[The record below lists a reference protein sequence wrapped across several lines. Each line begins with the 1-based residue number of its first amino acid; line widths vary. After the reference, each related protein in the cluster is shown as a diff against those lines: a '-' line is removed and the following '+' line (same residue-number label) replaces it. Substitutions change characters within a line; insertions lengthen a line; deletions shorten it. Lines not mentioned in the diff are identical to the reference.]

1 LTLPAVL
8 QHSWFM
14 TQRQLRALLR
24 QPAWIVVTLVQ
35 PVMWLLLF
43 GALFKSIVELPGFS
57 SDSYADFLT
66 PGIVVMTAL
75 FSAGW
80 AGMGLLQDYDRGILD
95 RFLTTPSSRIALIA
109 GPLVQQSIVTVVQSL
124 IIIVLGLVVADA
136 EFAGGMLGALVV
148 IVAAILL
155 GMAIGAL
162 SNALALV
169 VRKEE
174 TVIATVTSLTL
185 PLSFL
190 SGTFM
195 DLDLAPSWIRTVAK
209 YNPLE
214 WAVVAGRE
222 ALTSDDVDWG
232 VVGVRLALLL
242 ALLVDCFAIATRA
255 FRAYQRSV

>member
-1 LTLPAVL
+1 
-8 QHSWFM
+8 
-14 TQRQLRALLR
+14 
-24 QPAWIVVTLVQ
+24 
-35 PVMWLLLF
+35 
-43 GALFKSIVELPGFS
+43 
-57 SDSYADFLT
+57 
-66 PGIVVMTAL
+66 
-75 FSAGW
+75 
-80 AGMGLLQDYDRGILD
+80 
-95 RFLTTPSSRIALIA
+95 
-109 GPLVQQSIVTVVQSL
+109 
-124 IIIVLGLVVADA
+124 
-136 EFAGGMLGALVV
+136 V

-232 VVGVRLALLL
+232 VVGVRLGLLL
-242 ALLVDCFAIATRA
+242 ALLVVCFAIATRA

>member
-1 LTLPAVL
+1 
-8 QHSWFM
+8 M
-14 TQRQLRALLR
+14 TERWMRALLR

-35 PVMWLLLF
+35 PVIWLLLF
-43 GALFKSIVELPGFS
+43 GALFESIVNLPGFGA
-57 SDSYADFLT
+57 DNYADFLT
-66 PGIVVMTAL
+66 PGIVAMTAL

-80 AGMGLLQDYDRGILD
+80 SGMGTLQDYERGVLD
-95 RFLTTPSSRIALIA
+95 RFLVTPASRFALMA
-109 GPLVQQSIVTVVQSL
+109 GPLMQQAIVTIVQSL
-124 IIIVLGLVVADA
+124 IIVGLGLAVAGA
-136 EFAGGMLGALVV
+136 SFPGGVPGVLVV

-155 GMAIGAL
+155 GMSIGAL

-174 TVIATVTSLTL
+174 TVIATVTSLSL

-195 DLDLAPSWIRTVAK
+195 DLSLAPDWIATVAK

-222 ALTSDDVDWG
+222 ALTSPDVDWG
-232 VVGVRLALLL
+232 VVMSRLGLLALLL
-242 ALLVDCFAIATRA
+242 IACFAVATRA
-255 FRAYQRSV
+255 FRSYQRAA

>member
-1 LTLPAVL
+1 MAAVL

-14 TQRQLRALLR
+14 TQRHLRALLR

-43 GALFKSIVELPGFS
+43 GALFKSIVNLPGFEA
-57 SDSYADFLT
+57 DNYADFLT

-80 AGMGLLQDYDRGILD
+80 AGMGILQDYERGILD
-95 RFLTTPSSRIALIA
+95 RFLVTPSSRVSLLA

-124 IIIVLGLVVADA
+124 IIIGLGLAVAGA
-136 EFAGGMLGALVV
+136 SFPGGVPGVLVV

-195 DLDLAPSWIRTVAK
+195 DLSLAPAWIGDVAK
-209 YNPLE
+209 FNPLQ

-222 ALTSDDVDWG
+222 ALTSNDVDWG
-232 VVGVRLALLL
+232 VVLSRLGLLALLL
-242 ALLVDCFAIATRA
+242 VACFAVATRA
-255 FRAYQRSV
+255 FRAYQRAA

>member
-1 LTLPAVL
+1 MGAVV
-8 QHSWFM
+8 QHSLYM
-14 TQRQLRALLR
+14 AQRWLMALLR

-43 GALFKSIVELPGFS
+43 GALFEEVVRLPGFD

-80 AGMGLLQDYDRGILD
+80 AGMGLLQDYERGILD

-109 GPLVQQSIVTVVQSL
+109 GPLAQQSLVTIVQSL
-124 IIIVLGLVVADA
+124 ILIGLGLAVADA
-136 EFAGGMLGALVV
+136 EFAGGAIGCVV
-148 IVAAILL
+148 AVVAAILL
-155 GMAIGAL
+155 GTAVGAL

-169 VRKEE
+169 ARKEE
-174 TVIATVTSLTL
+174 TVIATVTSFTL

-195 DLDLAPSWIRTVAK
+195 DLDLAPEWIGDVARF
-209 YNPLE
+209 NPLE

-222 ALTSDDVDWG
+222 AMTSDDVDWG
-232 VVGVRLALLL
+232 LVGTRLGLLL
-242 ALLVDCFAIATRA
+242 ALVVACFAIATRA
-255 FRAYQRSV
+255 FRSYQRSV

>member
-1 LTLPAVL
+1 MTAALRD
-8 QHSWFM
+8 SWHM
-14 TQRQLRALLR
+14 TERWMRALLR

-43 GALFKSIVELPGFS
+43 GSLFKSIVNLPGFG

-80 AGMGLLQDYDRGILD
+80 AGMGLLQDYERGTLD
-95 RFLTTPSSRIALIA
+95 RFLTTPSSRVALMA
-109 GPLVQQSIVTVVQSL
+109 GPLAQQSIVTIVQSL
-124 IIIVLGLVVADA
+124 IIIGLGLLISDA
-136 EFAGGMLGALVV
+136 RFAGGVLGALVV

-155 GMAIGAL
+155 GVAVGAL

-169 VRKEE
+169 ARKEE
-174 TVIATVTSLTL
+174 TVIATVTSFTL

-195 DLDLAPSWIRTVAK
+195 DLDLAPSWIREIARF
-209 YNPLE
+209 NPLE

-222 ALTSDDVDWG
+222 ALTSEDVDWG
-232 VVGVRLALLL
+232 LVGSRLGFLMAMLVVCV
-242 ALLVDCFAIATRA
+242 AIATRA
-255 FRAYQRSV
+255 LHAYQRSV

>member
-1 LTLPAVL
+1 MMER
-8 QHSWFM
+8 W
-14 TQRQLRALLR
+14 LRALLR

-35 PVMWLLLF
+35 PVIWLLLF
-43 GALFKSIVELPGFS
+43 GALFKQVVNLPGFG
-57 SDSYADFLT
+57 SDNYAAFLT

-80 AGMGLLQDYDRGILD
+80 AGMGLLNDYQRGILD
-95 RFLTTPSSRIALIA
+95 RFLVTPSSRIAILA
-109 GPLVQQSIVTVVQSL
+109 GPLVQQSLVTIVQSL
-124 IIIVLGLVVADA
+124 IIIVLGLLVADA
-136 EFAGGMLGALVV
+136 AFAGGVLGVLVV

-155 GMAIGAL
+155 GTAIGAL

-195 DLDLAPSWIRTVAK
+195 DLDLAPSWIADVAK
-209 YNPLE
+209 FNPLE

-222 ALTSDDVDWG
+222 ALTSESVDWG
-232 VVGVRLALLL
+232 LVGSRLGLLL
-242 ALLVDCFAIATRA
+242 ALLIACFVVATRA
-255 FRAYQRSV
+255 FRSYQRSV

>member
-1 LTLPAVL
+1 MPAVI

-14 TQRQLRALLR
+14 TQRHLRALLR

-43 GALFKSIVELPGFS
+43 GALFKSIVNLPGFG
-57 SDSYADFLT
+57 SDNYADFLT

-80 AGMGLLQDYDRGILD
+80 AGMGILQDYERGILD
-95 RFLTTPSSRIALIA
+95 RFLVTPSSRVSLLA

-124 IIIVLGLVVADA
+124 IIIGLGLAVAGASFPGGVPGAVVT
-136 EFAGGMLGALVV
+136 

-174 TVIATVTSLTL
+174 TVIAVVTSLTL

-195 DLDLAPSWIRTVAK
+195 NLALAPAWISDVAK
-209 YNPLE
+209 FNPLQ
-214 WAVVAGRE
+214 WAVVASRE
-222 ALTSDDVDWG
+222 ALTSNDVDWG
-232 VVGVRLALLL
+232 VVMSRLGLLALLL
-242 ALLVDCFAIATRA
+242 VACFAVATRA
-255 FRAYQRSV
+255 FRAYQRAA

>member
-1 LTLPAVL
+1 MVAALRD
-8 QHSWFM
+8 SWFM

-43 GALFKSIVELPGFS
+43 GALFKSVVDLPGFS

-66 PGIVVMTAL
+66 PGVVVMTAL

-95 RFLTTPSSRIALIA
+95 RFLTTPSSRVALVA
-109 GPLVQQSIVTVVQSL
+109 GRLAQQSIVTIVQSL
-124 IIIVLGLVVADA
+124 IIVILGIVVADA
-136 EFAGGMLGALVV
+136 TFAGGVLGVVVV

-162 SNALALV
+162 SNAIALV

-174 TVIATVTSLTL
+174 TVIAIVTSLTL
-185 PLSFL
+185 PLSFV

-195 DLDLAPSWIRTVAK
+195 DLSLAPAWIGDVAK
-209 YNPLE
+209 FNPLE

-232 VVGVRLALLL
+232 LVGSRLGLLL
-242 ALLVDCFAIATRA
+242 ALLLVCVAIATRA

>member
-1 LTLPAVL
+1 MPTVL
-8 QHSWFM
+8 QHSWYM
-14 TQRQLRALLR
+14 TERWMRALLR

-35 PVMWLLLF
+35 PVIWLLLF
-43 GALFKSIVELPGFS
+43 GALFKSIVNLPGFS

-66 PGIVVMTAL
+66 PGVIVMTAL

-80 AGMGLLQDYDRGILD
+80 AGMGMLQDYERGVLD
-95 RFLTTPSSRIALIA
+95 RFLVTPSSRMALLA
-109 GPLVQQSIVTVVQSL
+109 GPLVQQAIVTIVQSV
-124 IIIVLGLVVADA
+124 IIIVLALAVADA
-136 EFAGGMLGALVV
+136 EFAGGVLGALVV
-148 IVAAILL
+148 LVAAILL

-195 DLDLAPSWIRTVAK
+195 DLDLAPSWIREAAK

-232 VVGVRLALLL
+232 VVGTRLGLLALLL
-242 ALLVDCFAIATRA
+242 IACFAVATRA

>member
-1 LTLPAVL
+1 MPAVM
-8 QHSWFM
+8 QQSWFM
-14 TQRQLRALLR
+14 TQRHLRALLR

-43 GALFKSIVELPGFS
+43 GALFKSIVNLPGFGA
-57 SDSYADFLT
+57 DNYADFLT

-80 AGMGLLQDYDRGILD
+80 AGMGILQDYERGILD
-95 RFLTTPSSRIALIA
+95 RFLVTPSSR
-109 GPLVQQSIVTVVQSL
+109 VTVVQSL
-124 IIIVLGLVVADA
+124 IIIGLGLAVAGASFPGGVPGAVVT
-136 EFAGGMLGALVV
+136 

-195 DLDLAPSWIRTVAK
+195 NLALAPAWIGDVAK
-209 YNPLE
+209 FNPLE
-214 WAVVAGRE
+214 WAVVASRE
-222 ALTSDDVDWG
+222 ALTSSDTDWG
-232 VVGVRLALLL
+232 VVFSRLGLLALLL
-242 ALLVDCFAIATRA
+242 VACFAVATRA
-255 FRAYQRSV
+255 FRAYQRAA

>member
-1 LTLPAVL
+1 MTAVL

-14 TQRQLRALLR
+14 TARWLRALLR
-24 QPAWIVVTLVQ
+24 QPAWIIVTLVQ
-35 PVMWLLLF
+35 PVIWLLLF
-43 GALFKSIVELPGFS
+43 GALFKEIVNLPGF
-57 SDSYADFLT
+57 DADNYADFLT
-66 PGIVVMTAL
+66 PGVVVMTAL

-80 AGMGLLQDYDRGILD
+80 AGMGMLQDYERGILD
-95 RFLTTPSSRIALIA
+95 RFLVTPSSRIALIS
-109 GPLVQQSIVTVVQSL
+109 GPLVQQSIVTVVQSVIL
-124 IIIVLGLVVADA
+124 IVLGLLVADA
-136 EFAGGMLGALVV
+136 AFAGGLVGAIVV

-195 DLDLAPSWIRTVAK
+195 DLNLAPAWIGDVAK
-209 YNPLE
+209 FNPLQ
-214 WAVVAGRE
+214 WAVEAGRE
-222 ALTSDDVDWG
+222 GLTSDSIDWG
-232 VVGVRLALLL
+232 LVGSRLGLLL
-242 ALLVDCFAIATRA
+242 ALLIVCLGIATRA
-255 FRAYQRSV
+255 FRAYQKAV

>member
-1 LTLPAVL
+1 MPAVL

-14 TQRQLRALLR
+14 TQRSLRALLR

-43 GALFKSIVELPGFS
+43 GALFKSIVNLPGFG
-57 SDSYADFLT
+57 SDNYADFLT

-80 AGMGLLQDYDRGILD
+80 AGMGLLQDYERGTLD
-95 RFLTTPSSRIALIA
+95 RFLTTPSSRVALIA
-109 GPLVQQSIVTVVQSL
+109 GPLAQQSIVTIVQSL
-124 IIIVLGLVVADA
+124 IIIGLGLAVAGA
-136 EFAGGMLGALVV
+136 RFPGGAPGVLVV

-155 GMAIGAL
+155 GAAIGAL

-169 VRKEE
+169 ARKEE
-174 TVIATVTSLTL
+174 TVIAVVTSLTL

-195 DLDLAPSWIRTVAK
+195 NLALAPAWISDVAK
-209 YNPLE
+209 FNPLQ

-222 ALTSDDVDWG
+222 ALTSEDIDWG
-232 VVGVRLALLL
+232 VVGSRLGLLL
-242 ALLVDCFAIATRA
+242 LLLIACFAVATRA
-255 FRAYQRSV
+255 FRAYQRAA

>member
-1 LTLPAVL
+1 MPVVL

-14 TQRQLRALLR
+14 AARWMRALLR

-35 PVMWLLLF
+35 PVIWLLLF
-43 GALFKSIVELPGFS
+43 GALFKEIVNLPGFS

-80 AGMGLLQDYDRGILD
+80 AGMGMLQDYERGILD
-95 RFLTTPSSRIALIA
+95 RFLVTPSSRIALIA
-109 GPLVQQSIVTVVQSL
+109 GPLVQQSLVTIVQSA
-124 IIIVLGLVVADA
+124 IIIVLALLVADA
-136 EFAGGMLGALVV
+136 EFAGGVPGVIVV

-195 DLDLAPSWIRTVAK
+195 DLDLAPSWIAEVAK
-209 YNPLE
+209 FNPLE

-222 ALTSDDVDWG
+222 ALTSDSIDWG
-232 VVGVRLALLL
+232 LVGSRLGLLL
-242 ALLVDCFAIATRA
+242 ALLIACFAVATRA
-255 FRAYQRSV
+255 FRAYQGSV

>member
-1 LTLPAVL
+1 MPAVL
-8 QHSWFM
+8 QHSFFM
-14 TQRQLRALLR
+14 TQRHLRALLR

-43 GALFKSIVELPGFS
+43 GALFKSIVNLPGFGAS
-57 SDSYADFLT
+57 NYADFLT

-80 AGMGLLQDYDRGILD
+80 AGMGILQDYERGILD
-95 RFLTTPSSRIALIA
+95 RFLVTPSSRVSLLA

-124 IIIVLGLVVADA
+124 IIIGLGLAVAGA
-136 EFAGGMLGALVV
+136 SFPGGVPGALVV

-174 TVIATVTSLTL
+174 TVIAVVTSLTL

-195 DLDLAPSWIRTVAK
+195 NLKLAPAWIGDVAK
-209 YNPLE
+209 FNPLE

-222 ALTSDDVDWG
+222 ALTQSSPDWG
-232 VVGVRLALLL
+232 VVFSRLGLLALLL
-242 ALLVDCFAIATRA
+242 VALLVIDRQTRE
-255 FRAYQRSV
+255 

>member
-1 LTLPAVL
+1 MTVVL
-8 QHSWFM
+8 RDSWFM
-14 TQRQLRALLR
+14 TQRHLRALLR

-43 GALFKSIVELPGFS
+43 GSLFKSIVDLPGFG

-80 AGMGLLQDYDRGILD
+80 AGMGLLQDYERGTLD
-95 RFLTTPSSRIALIA
+95 RFLTTPSSRVALVA
-109 GPLVQQSIVTVVQSL
+109 GPLAQQSIVTIVQSL
-124 IIIVLGLVVADA
+124 IIIGLGVVVADA
-136 EFAGGMLGALVV
+136 QFAGGVLGVVVV

-162 SNALALV
+162 SNAIALV
-169 VRKEE
+169 TRKEE
-174 TVIATVTSLTL
+174 TLIAIVTSFTL

-195 DLDLAPSWIRTVAK
+195 DLDLAPSWIRSIARF
-209 YNPLE
+209 NPLE

-222 ALTSDDVDWG
+222 ALTADDVDWG
-232 VVGVRLALLL
+232 LVGSRLGLLL
-242 ALLVDCFAIATRA
+242 LLVTACFAVATRA

>member
-1 LTLPAVL
+1 MPAVL
-8 QHSWFM
+8 QDSLFM
-14 TQRQLRALLR
+14 TQRHLRALLR

-43 GALFKSIVELPGFS
+43 GALFKSIVSLPGFGA
-57 SDSYADFLT
+57 DNYADFLT

-80 AGMGLLQDYDRGILD
+80 AGMGILQDYERGILD
-95 RFLTTPSSRIALIA
+95 RFLVTPASRVALLA
-109 GPLVQQSIVTVVQSL
+109 GRLVQQSIVTVVQSL
-124 IIIVLGLVVADA
+124 IIIGLGLAVAGA
-136 EFAGGMLGALVV
+136 SFPGGAPGALVV
-148 IVAAILL
+148 IAAAILL
-155 GMAIGAL
+155 GMSIGAL

-174 TVIATVTSLTL
+174 TLIAAVTSLTL

-195 DLDLAPSWIRTVAK
+195 NLALAPAWIGDVAK
-209 YNPLE
+209 FNPLQ

-222 ALTSDDVDWG
+222 ALTSPDPDWG
-232 VVGVRLALLL
+232 VVFSRLGLLALLL
-242 ALLVDCFAIATRA
+242 IACFAVAMRA
-255 FRAYQRSV
+255 FRAYQRAA

>member
-1 LTLPAVL
+1 MPAVL
-8 QHSWFM
+8 QHSFFM
-14 TQRQLRALLR
+14 TQRHLRALLR

-43 GALFKSIVELPGFS
+43 GALFKSIVNLPGFGAS
-57 SDSYADFLT
+57 NYADFLT

-80 AGMGLLQDYDRGILD
+80 AGMGILQDYERGILD
-95 RFLTTPSSRIALIA
+95 RFLVTPSSRVSLLA

-124 IIIVLGLVVADA
+124 IIIGLGLAVAGA
-136 EFAGGMLGALVV
+136 SFPGGVPGALVV

-174 TVIATVTSLTL
+174 TVIAVVTSLTL

-195 DLDLAPSWIRTVAK
+195 NLKLAPAWIGDVAK
-209 YNPLE
+209 FNPLE

-222 ALTSDDVDWG
+222 ALTQSSPDWG
-232 VVGVRLALLL
+232 VVFSRLGLLALLL
-242 ALLVDCFAIATRA
+242 VGCFAVATRA
-255 FRAYQRSV
+255 FRAYQRAA

>member
-1 LTLPAVL
+1 MPAVL
-8 QHSWFM
+8 QHSMYMAARWM
-14 TQRQLRALLR
+14 RALLR

-35 PVMWLLLF
+35 PVIWLLLF
-43 GALFKSIVELPGFS
+43 GALFKSVVNLPGFS
-57 SDSYADFLT
+57 ADSYADFLT

-80 AGMGLLQDYDRGILD
+80 AGMGMIQDFERGILD
-95 RFLTTPSSRIALIA
+95 RFLVTPSSRIALLA
-109 GPLVQQSIVTVVQSL
+109 GPLVQQSMVTIVQSV
-124 IIIVLGLVVADA
+124 IIIVLGVLVADA
-136 EFAGGMLGALVV
+136 SFAGGVPGALVV

-169 VRKEE
+169 ARKEE

-195 DLDLAPSWIRTVAK
+195 DLDLAPDWIQTASK
-209 YNPLE
+209 FNPLE

-232 VVGVRLALLL
+232 LVGSRLGLLL
-242 ALLVDCFAIATRA
+242 LLLIACFTIATRA

>member
-1 LTLPAVL
+1 MPAVM
-8 QHSWFM
+8 QQSWFM
-14 TQRQLRALLR
+14 TQRHLRALLR

-43 GALFKSIVELPGFS
+43 GALFKSIVNLPGFGA
-57 SDSYADFLT
+57 DNYADFLT

-80 AGMGLLQDYDRGILD
+80 AGMGILQDYERGILD
-95 RFLTTPSSRIALIA
+95 RFLVTPSSRVSLLA

-124 IIIVLGLVVADA
+124 IIIGLGLAVAGASFPGGVPGAVVT
-136 EFAGGMLGALVV
+136 

-174 TVIATVTSLTL
+174 TVIAVVTSLTL

-195 DLDLAPSWIRTVAK
+195 NLALAPAWIGDVAK
-209 YNPLE
+209 FNPLQ
-214 WAVVAGRE
+214 WAVVASRE

-232 VVGVRLALLL
+232 VVMSRLGLLALLL
-242 ALLVDCFAIATRA
+242 VACFAVATRA
-255 FRAYQRSV
+255 FRAYQRAA

>member
-1 LTLPAVL
+1 MPVVL
-8 QHSWFM
+8 QDSWFM
-14 TQRQLRALLR
+14 TQRHLRALLR

-43 GALFKSIVELPGFS
+43 GALFKSIVNLPGFD
-57 SDSYADFLT
+57 SDNYADFLT

-95 RFLTTPSSRIALIA
+95 RFLTTPASRVSLLA
-109 GPLVQQSIVTVVQSL
+109 GPLIQQSIVTVVQSL
-124 IIIVLGLVVADA
+124 IIIGLGLAVAGA
-136 EFAGGMLGALVV
+136 SFPGGVPGVLVV

-155 GMAIGAL
+155 GMAVGAL

-174 TVIATVTSLTL
+174 TVIAVVTSLTL

-195 DLDLAPSWIRTVAK
+195 DLDLAPSWIQSVAK
-209 YNPLE
+209 FNPLE

-222 ALTSDDVDWG
+222 ALTSNDADWG
-232 VVGVRLALLL
+232 VVFSRLGLLL
-242 ALLVDCFAIATRA
+242 LLLIVCVWVATRA
-255 FRAYQRSV
+255 FRAYQRAA

>member
-1 LTLPAVL
+1 MPTVL
-8 QHSWFM
+8 QHSWYM
-14 TQRQLRALLR
+14 TERWLRALLR

-43 GALFKSIVELPGFS
+43 GALFKSIVNLPGFGA
-57 SDSYADFLT
+57 DNYADFLT
-66 PGIVVMTAL
+66 PGIVAMTAL

-80 AGMGLLQDYDRGILD
+80 AGMGMLQDYERGILD
-95 RFLTTPSSRIALIA
+95 RLLVTPSSRIAVLA
-109 GPLVQQSIVTVVQSL
+109 GPLVQQALVTVVQSL
-124 IIIVLGLVVADA
+124 IIIGLGLLVADA
-136 EFAGGMLGALVV
+136 TFPGGVLGALVV

-195 DLDLAPSWIRTVAK
+195 DLNLAPDWIQTAAK
-209 YNPLE
+209 FNPLE

-232 VVGVRLALLL
+232 LVGSRIGLLL
-242 ALLVDCFAIATRA
+242 LLLIACFAIATRA

>member
-1 LTLPAVL
+1 MPAVL

-14 TQRQLRALLR
+14 TQRWMRALLR

-43 GALFKSIVELPGFS
+43 GALFKSIVNLPGFE
-57 SDSYADFLT
+57 SDNYADFLT
-66 PGIVVMTAL
+66 PGIVAMTAL

-80 AGMGLLQDYDRGILD
+80 AGMGMLQDYERGILD
-95 RFLTTPSSRIALIA
+95 RFLTTPSSRVALLA
-109 GPLVQQSIVTVVQSL
+109 GPLVQQSLVTIVQSV
-124 IIIVLGLVVADA
+124 IIVVLGLLVAGADFPGGVAGVV
-136 EFAGGMLGALVV
+136 VV

-155 GMAIGAL
+155 GMSIGAL

-174 TVIATVTSLTL
+174 TVIATVTSLSL

-195 DLDLAPSWIRTVAK
+195 DLDLAPSWIGTVAK
-209 YNPLE
+209 FNPLE

-222 ALTSDDVDWG
+222 ALTASDTDWG
-232 VVGVRLALLL
+232 IVLPRLGLLFLLL
-242 ALLVDCFAIATRA
+242 IACFWVATRA
-255 FRAYQRSV
+255 FRAYQRAA

>member
-1 LTLPAVL
+1 MPAVL
-8 QHSWFM
+8 QHSWYM
-14 TQRQLRALLR
+14 TERWLRALLR

-35 PVMWLLLF
+35 PVIWLLLF
-43 GALFKSIVELPGFS
+43 GALFKSIVNLPGFGA
-57 SDSYADFLT
+57 DNYADFLT

-80 AGMGLLQDYDRGILD
+80 AGMGMLQDYERGILD
-95 RFLTTPSSRIALIA
+95 RFLVTPSSRLALLA
-109 GPLVQQSIVTVVQSL
+109 GPLVQQSIVTIVQSL
-124 IIIVLGLVVADA
+124 IIISLGLTVAGA
-136 EFAGGMLGALVV
+136 SFPGGVPGVLVV

-195 DLDLAPSWIRTVAK
+195 DLDLAPAWIGDVARF
-209 YNPLE
+209 NPLQ

-222 ALTSDDVDWG
+222 ALTSESVDWG
-232 VVGVRLALLL
+232 LVLSRLGLLL
-242 ALLVDCFAIATRA
+242 ALLVACFAVAVRA
-255 FRAYQRSV
+255 FRSYQRSV

>member
-1 LTLPAVL
+1 MATVVRD
-8 QHSWFM
+8 SWCM

-43 GALFKSIVELPGFS
+43 GALFKSIVNLPGFS

-95 RFLTTPSSRIALIA
+95 RFLTTPSSRVALIA
-109 GPLVQQSIVTVVQSL
+109 GPLAQQSIVTVVQSL
-124 IIIVLGLVVADA
+124 IIIVLGILVADA
-136 EFAGGMLGALVV
+136 AFAGGVLGVIVV
-148 IVAAILL
+148 ILAAILL

-195 DLDLAPSWIRTVAK
+195 DLNLAPDWIAEVAK
-209 YNPLE
+209 YNPLQ

-222 ALTSDDVDWG
+222 ALTSEDVDWG
-232 VVGVRLALLL
+232 LVGTRLALL
-242 ALLVDCFAIATRA
+242 AGLLVVCFVIATRA

>member
-1 LTLPAVL
+1 MPAVL
-8 QHSWFM
+8 VHSYYM
-14 TQRQLRALLR
+14 TARWLRALLR

-43 GALFKSIVELPGFS
+43 GALFKSIVNLPGFD
-57 SDSYADFLT
+57 SDNYADFLT
-66 PGIVVMTAL
+66 PGIVAMTAL

-80 AGMGLLQDYDRGILD
+80 SGMGILQDYERGILD
-95 RFLTTPSSRIALIA
+95 RFLVTPSSRVAVLA
-109 GPLVQQSIVTVVQSL
+109 GPLMQQAIVTIVQSL
-124 IIIVLGLVVADA
+124 IIIGLGLAVAGA
-136 EFAGGMLGALVV
+136 SFPGGVPGALVV

-174 TVIATVTSLTL
+174 TVIATVTSLSL

-190 SGTFM
+190 SGTFI
-195 DLDLAPSWIRTVAK
+195 DLSLAPSWIGTVAK

-222 ALTSDDVDWG
+222 ALTQSDPDWG
-232 VVGVRLALLL
+232 VVFSRLGLLTLLL
-242 ALLVDCFAIATRA
+242 VACFAVATRA
-255 FRAYQRSV
+255 FRAYQRAA

>member
-1 LTLPAVL
+1 
-8 QHSWFM
+8 M
-14 TQRQLRALLR
+14 TQRHLRALLR

-43 GALFKSIVELPGFS
+43 GSLFKSIVNLPGFE

-80 AGMGLLQDYDRGILD
+80 AGMGILQDYERGTLD
-95 RFLTTPSSRIALIA
+95 RFLTTPSSRVALLA
-109 GPLVQQSIVTVVQSL
+109 GPLAQQAIVTIVQSL
-124 IIIVLGLVVADA
+124 IIVGLGVLVADA
-136 EFAGGMLGALVV
+136 EFAGGVPGVLVV

-155 GMAIGAL
+155 GAAVGAL

-169 VRKEE
+169 ARKEE
-174 TVIATVTSLTL
+174 TVIATVTSFTL

-190 SGTFM
+190 SATFM
-195 DLDLAPSWIRTVAK
+195 DLDLAPGWIGDVASF
-209 YNPLE
+209 NPLE

-232 VVGVRLALLL
+232 LIGSRLGLLL
-242 ALLVDCFAIATRA
+242 ALLVVCFTIATRA

>member
-1 LTLPAVL
+1 MPAVI

-14 TQRQLRALLR
+14 TQRHLRALLR

-43 GALFKSIVELPGFS
+43 GALFKSIVNLPGFGA
-57 SDSYADFLT
+57 DNYADFLT

-80 AGMGLLQDYDRGILD
+80 AGMGILQDYERGILD
-95 RFLTTPSSRIALIA
+95 RFLVTPSSRVSLLA

-124 IIIVLGLVVADA
+124 IIIGLGLAVAGA
-136 EFAGGMLGALVV
+136 SFPGGVPGALVT

-174 TVIATVTSLTL
+174 TVIAVVTSLTL

-195 DLDLAPSWIRTVAK
+195 NLALAPAWISDVAK
-209 YNPLE
+209 FNPLQ
-214 WAVVAGRE
+214 WAVVASRE

-232 VVGVRLALLL
+232 VVMSRLGLLALLL
-242 ALLVDCFAIATRA
+242 VACFAVATRA
-255 FRAYQRSV
+255 FRAYQRAA

>member
-1 LTLPAVL
+1 MPTVL
-8 QHSWFM
+8 QHSWYM
-14 TQRQLRALLR
+14 TERWMRALLR

-43 GALFKSIVELPGFS
+43 GALFKSIVNLPGFS

-66 PGIVVMTAL
+66 PGVIVMTAL

-80 AGMGLLQDYDRGILD
+80 AGMGMLQDYERGVLD
-95 RFLTTPSSRIALIA
+95 RFLVTPSSRMALLA
-109 GPLVQQSIVTVVQSL
+109 GPLVQQAIVTIVQSV
-124 IIIVLGLVVADA
+124 IIIVLALAVADA
-136 EFAGGMLGALVV
+136 EFAGGVLGALVV
-148 IVAAILL
+148 LVAAILL

-195 DLDLAPSWIRTVAK
+195 DLDLAPSWIREAAK

-232 VVGVRLALLL
+232 VVGTRLGLLALLL
-242 ALLVDCFAIATRA
+242 IACFAVATRA

>member
-1 LTLPAVL
+1 MPAVL
-8 QHSWFM
+8 QHSFFM
-14 TQRQLRALLR
+14 TQRHLRALLR

-43 GALFKSIVELPGFS
+43 GALFKSIVNLPGFGAS
-57 SDSYADFLT
+57 NYADFLT
-66 PGIVVMTAL
+66 TGIVVMTAL

-80 AGMGLLQDYDRGILD
+80 AGMGILQDYERGILD
-95 RFLTTPSSRIALIA
+95 RFLVTPSSRVSLLA

-124 IIIVLGLVVADA
+124 NIIGLGLAVAGA
-136 EFAGGMLGALVV
+136 SFPGGVPGALVV

-174 TVIATVTSLTL
+174 TVIAVVTSLTL

-195 DLDLAPSWIRTVAK
+195 DLNLAPSWIGDVAK
-209 YNPLE
+209 FNPLE

-222 ALTSDDVDWG
+222 ALTQSSPDWG
-232 VVGVRLALLL
+232 VVFSRLGLLALLL
-242 ALLVDCFAIATRA
+242 VACFAVATRA
-255 FRAYQRSV
+255 FRAYQRAA

>member
-1 LTLPAVL
+1 MPMVL
-8 QHSWFM
+8 RHSWFM
-14 TQRQLRALLR
+14 TQRWMLALLR

-43 GALFKSIVELPGFS
+43 GALFKSIVNLPGFGA
-57 SDSYADFLT
+57 DDYADFLT
-66 PGIVVMTAL
+66 PGIVAMTAL

-80 AGMGLLQDYDRGILD
+80 SGMGILQDYERGILD
-95 RFLTTPSSRIALIA
+95 RFLVTPSSRIALLA
-109 GPLVQQSIVTVVQSL
+109 GPLMQQAIVTIVQSL
-124 IIIVLGLVVADA
+124 IIVVLGLAL
-136 EFAGGMLGALVV
+136 AGASFPGGVLGIVVV

-174 TVIATVTSLTL
+174 TVIATVTSLSL

-190 SGTFM
+190 SGTFI
-195 DLDLAPSWIRTVAK
+195 DLNVAPDWIAEVAK

-222 ALTSDDVDWG
+222 ALTSPDVDWG
-232 VVGVRLALLL
+232 VVLSRLGLLALLL
-242 ALLVDCFAIATRA
+242 VACFVVATRA
-255 FRAYQRSV
+255 FRAYQRAA

>member
-1 LTLPAVL
+1 MATVVRD
-8 QHSWFM
+8 SWFM

-43 GALFKSIVELPGFS
+43 GALFKSIVNLPGFS

-95 RFLTTPSSRIALIA
+95 RFLTTPSSRVALIA
-109 GPLVQQSIVTVVQSL
+109 GPLAQQSIVTVVQSL
-124 IIIVLGLVVADA
+124 IIIVLGILVADA
-136 EFAGGMLGALVV
+136 AFAGGVLGVIVV
-148 IVAAILL
+148 ILAAILL

-195 DLDLAPSWIRTVAK
+195 DLNLAPDWIAEVAK
-209 YNPLE
+209 YNPLQ

-222 ALTSDDVDWG
+222 ALTSEDVDWG
-232 VVGVRLALLL
+232 LVGTRLALL
-242 ALLVDCFAIATRA
+242 AGLLVVCFVIATRA